1 MLPAPVKAFYAVTL
15 ILLVLNLTAC
25 ASKLPT
31 PPDDLP
37 TLPPAPSLSTPL
49 PQTNY
54 SFSAAEDTKSWRA
67 RLMGTFL
74 MSLPT
79 AKPGP

>member
-1 MLPAPVKAFYAVTL
+1 MLPVPVKAFYAAML
-15 ILLVLNLTAC
+15 MLLVLNLMAC
-25 ASKLPT
+25 AGKPQTL
-31 PPDDLP
+31 PDDLP

-67 RLMGTFL
+67 RLMGTLL